1 MRNHRLIV
9 LDIQLDYLLKN
20 IKPHIF
26 YRIALAI
33 DKEERRYFYFFIL
46 NGNIYFKN
54 SVYRNDMNNVEEY
67 YCCSIEKF
75 KRFIAKANISQFFK
89 FKGKNELETVNDLYI
104 MIMECGYKRE
114 IDHNDFDEAMDELK
128 SDFSN
133 WHKFDEF
140 IFRTQALDPRHPPGD
155 ALIRQSHYGTVI
167 TLDMISDR
175 RKQAIPDCI
184 KEEVI
189 YWTNTMLDEKLV
201 DINSVLFL
209 LHAEIEFEVIGT
221 LYKNYIIN
229 IIMVDKKGNQLHKD
243 RFCLCDCEKEQ
254 QDAMEEYFKNE
265 LFTDKKF

>member
-1 MRNHRLIV
+1 MFNGHTLIV

-26 YRIALAI
+26 YRIAVSI
-33 DKEERRYFYFFIL
+33 DKEERKYFYFFIL

-54 SVYRNDMNNVEEY
+54 SIYRNDMNNVEEY

-75 KRFIAKANISQFFK
+75 KKFTTKVNISQFFK
-89 FKGKNELETVNDLYI
+89 FRGKTEFETVNDLYI

-114 IDHNDFDEAMDELK
+114 IDHNEFYEAENELK
-128 SDFSN
+128 PDFSN

-140 IFRTQALDPRHPPGD
+140 IFIKQALNPNSHPGD
-155 ALIRQSHYGTVI
+155 TLIRQSHFGTII
-167 TLDMISDR
+167 TLDMISDK

-184 KEEVI
+184 KEEII

-201 DINSVLFL
+201 DINSVRFL
-209 LHAEIEFEVIGT
+209 LHAEIRFEVIGS
-221 LYKNYIIN
+221 LYKNYKIN

-243 RFCLCDCEKEQ
+243 DFCL
-254 QDAMEEYFKNE
+254 
-265 LFTDKKF
+265 